1 MRLTK
6 LCLFLSFPVLLS
18 ACAQTSPTTQDTTRE
33 MMQAA
38 QNPDALARIAQTAL
52 QTGDAATAITFYGRA
67 TALRPDRIDLQ
78 LGYAQALTANGKP
91 NEALGL
97 LMPLAAKNPDNTQL
111 SLVTSRLLIEAG
123 RPREAL
129 NRLQAAFRRTPSDSR
144 VLIALGVALDTL
156 GNPQAAQGYYQKA
169 LALNPDD
176 VAARTD
182 MALSLAVSGSYQQA
196 LGILRPLRSE
206 LAGTDQISHINAVEN
221 ALALV
226 YGLMGDQTS
235 SAAILRHRMSEKQAQ
250 ENLTFY
256 SAIRQGSS
264 KVFSQS
270 ELGSTGKL

>member
-6 LCLFLSFPVLLS
+6 LCSLLSFPLLLS
-18 ACAQTSPTTQDTTRE
+18 ACAQTSATTPDTTRQ

-38 QNPDALARIAQTAL
+38 QNPDALARIGQTAL
-52 QTGDAATAITFYGRA
+52 QTGDMATAVTFYGRA
-67 TALRPDRIDLQ
+67 VALRPDRIDLQ
-78 LGYAQALTANGKP
+78 LGYAQALTANGRP

-97 LMPLAAKNPDNTQL
+97 LMPLATKNPDNTQL

-129 NRLQAAFRRTPSDSR
+129 NRLQAAFRQNPSDTR
-144 VLIALGVALDTL
+144 VLVALGVALDTL
-156 GNPQAAQGYYQKA
+156 GNQQAAQGYYQKA

-176 VAARTD
+176 VPARTD
-182 MALSLAVSGSYQQA
+182 MALSLALSGSYPQA
-196 LGILRPLRSE
+196 IGILRPLRSE
-206 LAGTDQISHINAVEN
+206 LAGTDQVSHINAVEN

-256 SAIRQGSS
+256 NAVRPSS
-264 KVFSQS
+264 REALSPQ
-270 ELGSTGKL
+270 

>member
-1 MRLTK
+1 
-6 LCLFLSFPVLLS
+6 
-18 ACAQTSPTTQDTTRE
+18 

-38 QNPDALARIAQTAL
+38 QNPDAMARIAQTAL

-67 TALRPDRIDLQ
+67 IALRPDRIDLQ

-111 SLVTSRLLIEAG
+111 SLITSRLLIEAG

-129 NRLQAAFRRTPSDSR
+129 NRLQAAFQRTPSDSR

-156 GNPQAAQGYYQKA
+156 GNSQAAQGYYQKA

>member
-1 MRLTK
+1 MQLTK

-18 ACAQTSPTTQDTTRE
+18 ACAQTSPTMQDTTRE

-144 VLIALGVALDTL
+144 VLIAVGVALDTL

-270 ELGSTGKL
+270 ELGSTGKQ

>member
-38 QNPDALARIAQTAL
+38 QNPDAMARVAQTAL

-67 TALRPDRIDLQ
+67 IALRPDRIDLQ

-256 SAIRQGSS
+256 SAIRRGSS